1 MIIKKRCNKVYEVLK
16 NGNITQVVTR
26 REYFEKLLEQLLK
39 NDPPKNKDQL
49 RLELMRYY
57 KQEIESQ
64 EYVVENDSN
73 LPLDELMKW
82 QSEEDV
88 LWLDFIKMVV

>member
-1 MIIKKRCNKVYEVLK
+1 MIIKRRCDIVYEVLK
-16 NGNITQVVTR
+16 IANITQVVTR

-39 NDPPKNKDQL
+39 NDPPKSKDQL

-57 KQEIESQ
+57 KQEIESE
-64 EYVVENDSN
+64 EYVVETHDD
-73 LPLDELMKW
+73 LPLGELMKW